1 MKLDKLCNKQDEYM
15 TPRYAIKPLLN
26 YLDGFKT
33 IWCPFDTSESRYV
46 ELLSTNHKVIHS
58 HISDGADFFKVSPPD
73 CDCIVSNPPYS
84 CLTPEHQVLTK
95 DGWKYIGDIGIGDDV
110 LSLNY
115 TTLEVSWDSVVNTVN
130 KFVTEY
136 VYEFKSRDISLR
148 TTHDHRMF
156 AYNSYKD
163 KLTLNKYNDLI
174 YAEDINEYSY
184 IPKYGYKWNGYSEKY
199 ITIPEIMINNGR
211 NTHKKIEAKK
221 ILVTDFAKFMGL
233 WLADGYVRGSK
244 GGLLNN
250 QGNIKYTVGI
260 KQGIEGYEFVRDV
273 LSKLP
278 FKYHEYH
285 NKNNTCNFEIHSKQL
300 WEILKEFGNS
310 YDKYIPKYIKNGNK
324 EVINAF
330 MCGYTFGDSYS
341 TNHNGTDY
349 TVYSTVSRKLA
360 EDLQEIM
367 LKCGILCNISRN
379 KTIKGNQIYLLR
391 VNKTIKRKR
400 MFYKNKERV
409 FYSGM
414 VYCITLN
421 KNSVFLTKRDE
432 KVCFTGNCKTQV
444 FERLFELNKPF
455 AMLVGVVGLFESQ
468 ARFNMFKD
476 NKFELMYFNK
486 RVSYLRSYQDEKPA
500 LNPPFSSVYVCH
512 NILPKQIVFEVI
524 DKGDL

>member
-1 MKLDKLCNKQDEYM
+1 M
-15 TPRYAIKPLLN
+15 
-26 YLDGFKT
+26 
-33 IWCPFDTSESRYV
+33 
-46 ELLSTNHKVIHS
+46 
-58 HISDGADFFKVSPPD
+58 
-73 CDCIVSNPPYS
+73 
-84 CLTPEHQVLTK
+84 
-95 DGWKYIGDIGIGDDV
+95 
-110 LSLNY
+110 
-115 TTLEVSWDSVVNTVN
+115 
-130 KFVTEY
+130 
-136 VYEFKSRDISLR
+136 
-148 TTHDHRMF
+148 
-156 AYNSYKD
+156 
-163 KLTLNKYNDLI
+163 
-174 YAEDINEYSY
+174 
-184 IPKYGYKWNGYSEKY
+184 
-199 ITIPEIMINNGR
+199 
-211 NTHKKIEAKK
+211 
-221 ILVTDFAKFMGL
+221 TDFAKFMGV